1 MKSRAKVI
9 RLGLAA
15 VGLALFFGVFAADA
29 TNAQVLREVLNRMD
43 LNYKGLSSLQS
54 DVTLV
59 KYNDQIGKSDTSIGS
74 TIYLPKTPK
83 RVMYVRI
90 DWTKPV
96 AESIVVI
103 GEDYVM
109 YRPTLSQVI
118 KGKANS
124 SKNSKVPGNALS
136 FVSMS
141 KAQLQ
146 ANYDVGYVGEEEIKG
161 GIKTWHVLLTPKT
174 ATSYKTAELWV
185 DADGMPRQARINENN
200 GDTTTILLS
209 AIKKNVKLDTSV
221 FKLSYPSGT
230 KEIKG

>member
-1 MKSRAKVI
+1 MKTRTRVFRTVLAAF
-9 RLGLAA
+9 GLA
-15 VGLALFFGVFAADA
+15 VFFGVFSVSE
-29 TNAQVLREVLNRMD
+29 TNAQVLREILNRMD

-59 KYNDQIGKSDTSIGS
+59 KYNEQIGKSDTSIGNTS
-74 TIYLPKTPK
+74 YLPKTAK
-83 RVMYVRI
+83 RAMYVRI

-109 YRPTLSQVI
+109 YRPTLNQVI

-146 ANYDVGYVGEEEIKG
+146 ANYDVKYIAEEEIKG

-174 ATSYKTAELWV
+174 ATSYKSAELWV
-185 DADGMPRQARINENN
+185 DADGMPRQAKINENN
-200 GDTTTILLS
+200 GDMTTILLS